1 MRAFDIYKNEIAYY
15 RNTKCGSRTI
25 LGWAAILK
33 HPNIINEHPEW
44 FETSRRYIGYN
55 EIREFII
62 ESIYPDPPPTNQK
75 IRFCI
80 VRDPIDR
87 FISAYTNR
95 ILFHK
100 EPDVAHL
107 GLDYF
112 IDNMETL
119 MEQPEYNNAK
129 IHFYTQVYDIGCLPD
144 IYTHIFHLK
153 EMNKVKELLEQH
165 TGRTLPDIHLQQS
178 KNVEKPILTQ
188 EQINKLKKIYQ
199 IDYDL
204 YGEYIQ
210 KFL

>member
-1 MRAFDIYKNEIAYY
+1 MVVFDIYKNEIAYY

-33 HPNIINEHPEW
+33 HPDILNEHPDW
-44 FETSRRYIGYN
+44 FEPSRRYIGYN
-55 EIREFII
+55 EIRQIMLPSLYE
-62 ESIYPDPPPTNQK
+62 DPPPINQK

-100 EPDVAHL
+100 EPDVAYL

-112 IDNMETL
+112 IDNMNTL
-119 MEQPEYNNAK
+119 MEQPEYKNAK
-129 IHFYTQVYDIGCLPD
+129 IHFYSQAYDIGCLPE
-144 IYTHIFHLK
+144 IYTHIFNFKQMH
-153 EMNKVKELLEQH
+153 MVKHMLEEY
-165 TGRTLPDIHLQQS
+165 TNTKLPDIHLQQS
-178 KNVEKPILTQ
+178 IGVDKPVLT
-188 EQINKLKKIYQ
+188 ESQINKIKNIYQ

-204 YGEYIQ
+204 YGQYI
-210 KFL
+210 